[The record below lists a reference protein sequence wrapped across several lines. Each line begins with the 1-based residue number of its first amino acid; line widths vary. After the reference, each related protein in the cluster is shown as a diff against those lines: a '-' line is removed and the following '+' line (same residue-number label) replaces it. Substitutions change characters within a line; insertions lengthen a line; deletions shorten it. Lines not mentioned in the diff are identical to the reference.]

1 MTPSLKFRYRRL
13 AALTL
18 ALLALSACGGSAEE
32 SAAPSPL
39 ISARSYGHIPVLR
52 TPAATVCNRCKAAS
66 SQNSF
71 RPTPA
76 VRGLKM
82 SFCNCGLSHRF
93 RCQKT
98 CATPAANTDR
108 KR

>member
-39 ISARSYGHIPVLR
+39 ISARSYGH
-52 TPAATVCNRCKAAS
+52 
-66 SQNSF
+66 
-71 RPTPA
+71 
-76 VRGLKM
+76 
-82 SFCNCGLSHRF
+82 
-93 RCQKT
+93 
-98 CATPAANTDR
+98 
-108 KR
+108 

>member
-39 ISARSYGHIPVLR
+39 ISARSYGHI
-52 TPAATVCNRCKAAS
+52 AAS
-66 SQNSF
+66 RKERRE
-71 RPTPA
+71 RPHPA
-76 VRGLKM
+76 
-82 SFCNCGLSHRF
+82 
-93 RCQKT
+93 
-98 CATPAANTDR
+98 
-108 KR
+108 

>member
-39 ISARSYGHIPVLR
+39 ISARSDGHIPVLR
-52 TPAATVCNRCKAAS
+52 TPAATVCNRCQADSRQFTRVRQALAS
-66 SQNSF
+66 SVVPNRSVFDVVLHLGESVAQQV
-71 RPTPA
+71 PL
-76 VRGLKM
+76 G
-82 SFCNCGLSHRF
+82 
-93 RCQKT
+93 Q
-98 CATPAANTDR
+98 
-108 KR
+108 